1 MPFVPT
7 PAGATTGGGST
18 TGGGGTNF
26 VINTGIGTNGVE
38 AGRQIVE
45 VLQAYTRVDRD
56 AIAAL
61 VRR

>member
-1 MPFVPT
+1 MNGTAPT
-7 PAGATTGGGST
+7 IIVQTGL
-18 TGGGGTNF
+18 
-26 VINTGIGTNGVE
+26 GTNGVE

>member
-1 MPFVPT
+1 MPTVPA
-7 PAGATTGGGST
+7 PAGAMSETTQVPST
-18 TGGGGTNF
+18 APTILVQTGL
-26 VINTGIGTNGVE
+26 GTNGVE